1 LEQTRRPA
9 SIFRRDEG
17 NFAEDSQGA
26 QRDIFQV
33 ADGSGDHIQ
42 DAGHARGA
50 NSTRMYSAEP
60 LPHFVD
66 EYLAWLHETH
76 PTDATFDG
84 VHLHDDLLEDLSRAA
99 IDAQVRDLGGFARRL
114 AAIDPACLTDTER
127 LERPALDASIR
138 ARLFELETVRTWER
152 NPQHYGD
159 LISTSLAGQVLFD
172 YAPLP
177 ERARRVLSKLHQVPR
192 LIQAARDNIKDPPGI
207 FIKVGLESLRGT
219 LRFIEAD
226 LPRAFGGLHD
236 MRVLGDLADASTEAA
251 QAIGSYVAYL
261 ENELAP
267 RARGSFRLGRD
278 VFQQK
283 LRLDEGITLDADRLL
298 AIANRELQATQDEF
312 RRVASRLDP
321 KQKDPFAAWA
331 RAKAE
336 HPAAGELVATAQ
348 AQLDELKTFIQRQ
361 DIVSLPAAAGVQV
374 APTPRF
380 YRWTFASMWTPG
392 PFETRPLRAYY
403 YITDA
408 DPSWPADR
416 QEEHLRDFN
425 YGALWSISIH
435 EVYPGHFTHYQHLR
449 QVSATLR
456 KSILFSSTAMVEGWA
471 HYCEHMMVEA
481 GFRRQDPNI
490 KLGQLA
496 EALIRLCRLIV
507 GIRLHCEDLS
517 VEQGVRFFRD
527 EAYLEEASAR
537 REAERGTFD
546 PAYVLYSLGKLMV
559 LKLRDD
565 YKAHKG
571 AKYSARAFHD
581 ALLGNGTVP
590 LWLHR
595 NLMLGENNGSML
607 E

>member
-1 LEQTRRPA
+1 
-9 SIFRRDEG
+9 
-17 NFAEDSQGA
+17 
-26 QRDIFQV
+26 
-33 ADGSGDHIQ
+33 
-42 DAGHARGA
+42 
-50 NSTRMYSAEP
+50 MYSAEP

-76 PTDATFDG
+76 PTNATFDG

-99 IDAQVRDLGGFARRL
+99 IDAQIGDLGGFARRL
-114 AAIDPACLTDTER
+114 AAIDPARLTETER
-127 LERPALDASIR
+127 LERPALDANIR

-159 LISTSLAGQVLFD
+159 LLSTSLAGQVLFD

-192 LIQAARDNIKDPPGI
+192 LMQAARDNIKDPPGI

-219 LRFIEAD
+219 LRFIEED

-236 MRVLGDLADASTEAA
+236 LRVLGDLADASTEAA
-251 QAIGSYVAYL
+251 LAIGSYVAYL
-261 ENELAP
+261 ENDLAP

-278 VFQQK
+278 VFQEK

-298 AIANRELQATQDEF
+298 TIANRELRATQEEF
-312 RRVASRLDP
+312 RRVASRVDP
-321 KQKDPFAAWA
+321 KQSDPIAVWS
-331 RAKAE
+331 RAKAS
-336 HPAAGELVATAQ
+336 HPPTGQVVATAQ
-348 AQLDELKTFIQRQ
+348 EQLEELKTFIQRQ
-361 DIVSLPAAAGVQV
+361 GLISLPGSAEVQV

-408 DPSWPADR
+408 EPSWPEER

-425 YGALWSISIH
+425 YGALWAISIH
-435 EVYPGHFTHYQHLR
+435 EVYPGHFLHYQHLR

-471 HYCEHMMVEA
+471 HYSEQMMVEA
-481 GFRRQDPNI
+481 GFRRQDPLI
-490 KLGQLA
+490 RLGQLA

-517 VEQGVRFFRD
+517 VEQGVRLFRD

-565 YKAHKG
+565 YKAFAG
-571 AKYSARAFHD
+571 DAYTARAFHD
-581 ALLGNGTVP
+581 TLLGNGTVP

>member
-1 LEQTRRPA
+1 
-9 SIFRRDEG
+9 
-17 NFAEDSQGA
+17 
-26 QRDIFQV
+26 
-33 ADGSGDHIQ
+33 
-42 DAGHARGA
+42 
-50 NSTRMYSAEP
+50 MYSAEP

-76 PTDATFDG
+76 PTNATFDG

-99 IDAQVRDLGGFARRL
+99 IDGQIRDLGGFGRRL
-114 AAIDPACLTDTER
+114 AAIDPARLTEAER
-127 LERPALDASIR
+127 LERPALDANIR
-138 ARLFELETVRTWER
+138 ARLFELETIRTWER
-152 NPQHYGD
+152 NPQYYGD

-192 LIQAARDNIKDPPGI
+192 LMQAARDNIKDPPGI

-219 LRFIEAD
+219 LRFIEED

-251 QAIGSYVAYL
+251 RAIEAQVTYF
-261 ENELAP
+261 ETDLAP

-278 VFQQK
+278 AFQEK
-283 LRLDEGITLDADRLL
+283 LRLEEGITLDPDRLL
-298 AIANRELQATQDEF
+298 AIANRELKATQEEF
-312 RRVASRLDP
+312 RKVAAKLDP

-331 RAKAE
+331 RSKLD
-336 HPAAGELVATAQ
+336 HPPAGQVVATAQ
-348 AQLDELKTFIQRQ
+348 EQLEELKTFIQRQ
-361 DIVSLPAAAGVQV
+361 DLVSLPSSGEVHV

-408 DPSWPADR
+408 DPSWPAER
-416 QEEHLRDFN
+416 QNEHLRDFN
-425 YGALWSISIH
+425 HGALWAISIH
-435 EVYPGHFTHYQHLR
+435 EVYPGHFLHYQHLR
-449 QVSATLR
+449 QVAGTFR

-471 HYCEHMMVEA
+471 HYSEQMMVEA
-481 GFRRQDPNI
+481 GFRRQDPQI
-490 KLGQLA
+490 RLGQLS
-496 EALIRLCRLIV
+496 EALIRLCRLVV

-517 VEQGVRFFRD
+517 VEQGVRIFRD

-559 LKLRDD
+559 LKLRED
-565 YKAHKG
+565 YKALKG
-571 AKYSARAFHD
+571 DKYSPRAFHD

-595 NLMLGENNGSML
+595 NLLLGENNGSML

>member
-1 LEQTRRPA
+1 
-9 SIFRRDEG
+9 
-17 NFAEDSQGA
+17 
-26 QRDIFQV
+26 
-33 ADGSGDHIQ
+33 
-42 DAGHARGA
+42 
-50 NSTRMYSAEP
+50 MYSAEP

-76 PTDATFDG
+76 PTNATFDG

-114 AAIDPACLTDTER
+114 AAIDSARLTDAER
-127 LERPALDASIR
+127 LERPALDANIR
-138 ARLFELETVRTWER
+138 SRLFELETVRSWER
-152 NPQHYGD
+152 NPQCYGD
-159 LISTSLAGQVLFD
+159 VLSTSLAGQVLFD

-192 LIQAARDNIKDPPGI
+192 LMQAARDNIKDPPGI
-207 FIKVGLESLRGT
+207 FIKVGLESLRGA
-219 LRFIEAD
+219 LRFIEED

-236 MRVLGDLADASTEAA
+236 MRVLGDLADASTEAS
-251 QAIGSYVAYL
+251 QAIGSAIAYF
-261 ENELAP
+261 ETEVAP

-278 VFQQK
+278 VFEQK
-283 LRLDEGITLDADRLL
+283 LRLDEGITLDPDRLL
-298 AIANRELQATQDEF
+298 AIATRELHATQEEF
-312 RRVASRLDP
+312 KKAAARLDP
-321 KQKDPFAAWA
+321 KQKDPFVNWA
-331 RAKAE
+331 KVKGD
-336 HPAAGELVATAQ
+336 HPAIGQVVATAQ
-348 AQLDELKTFIQRQ
+348 EQLDELKTFIQRQ
-361 DIVSLPAAAGVQV
+361 DLVSVPGAAAVQV

-408 DPSWPADR
+408 DASWPAER
-416 QEEHLRDFN
+416 QDEHLRDFN
-425 YGALWSISIH
+425 YGALWAISIH
-435 EVYPGHFTHYQHLR
+435 EVYPGHFLHYQHLR
-449 QVSATLR
+449 QVSGTLR

-471 HYCEHMMVEA
+471 HYAEQMMVEA
-481 GFRRQDPNI
+481 GFRKQDPHVR
-490 KLGQLA
+490 LGQLA
-496 EALIRLCRLIV
+496 EALIRLCRMIV

-527 EAYLEEASAR
+527 EAYLEDVSAR

-546 PAYVLYSLGKLMV
+546 PSYVLYSLGKLAV

-565 YKAHKG
+565 YKAIKG
-571 AKYSARAFHD
+571 DKFSLRGFHD
-581 ALLGNGTVP
+581 TLLGNGTVP
-590 LWLHR
+590 IWLHR